1 VTHHLLRFEHLGNKV
16 LASVKA
22 RRLLTDEDVFSKVS

>member
-1 VTHHLLRFEHLGNKV
+1 VTHHRLRFEHLCNNV

-22 RRLLTDEDVFSKVS
+22 RRLLTEEDVFSKVS